1 MREAVRALRDAIPE
15 AERRS
20 AAERV
25 AAAGLD
31 FLEARPGAAAAYFPV
46 RGEFDSVPL
55 IGRLAAE
62 GWTTALPVTGECG
75 PLSFHAWAPGG
86 ALREGRFRIPEPD
99 GGLPVAP
106 AVLLV
111 PLLAFDAHGRRL
123 GYGRGHYDRTL
134 AALRRNGG
142 VIAIGLAFDTQEVA
156 EVPAEQH
163 DERLDWMLTPSG
175 ARRCG
180 SS

>member
-1 MREAVRALRDAIPE
+1 MREAARALRDAIPE
-15 AERRS
+15 AERRA

-25 AAAGLD
+25 AAAGLH

-46 RGEFDSVPL
+46 RGEFDCVPL

-62 GWTTALPVTGECG
+62 GWLTALPVTADSG
-75 PLSFHAWAPGG
+75 PLAFHAWAPGA
-86 ALREGRFRIPEPD
+86 ALREGRFRVPEPA
-99 GGLPVAP
+99 GGAPVTP
-106 AVLLV
+106 TVLFV
-111 PLLAFDAHGRRL
+111 PLLAFDARGRRL

-134 AALRRNGG
+134 AALRHIGD

-156 EVPAEQH
+156 EIPAEQH

-180 SS
+180 SG